1 MATSMVNQPSG
12 SYELTILLAL
22 SFGAITDD
30 LHQQLA
36 KRGFN
41 DVRPV
46 HGFLFQRIAAQG
58 ATGNEIAEHLG
69 VTKQAAS
76 QMIEYLEQHD
86 YIMRKPHPLDGRG
99 KLVMLTDRGW
109 ACIRATEEIFTSIEQ
124 RYAEIVGDERMEML
138 KSDLR
143 RLVYTLGDGSTPI
156 RLRPVW

>member
-1 MATSMVNQPSG
+1 MANQPSG
-12 SYELTILLAL
+12 SYEFTILLAL
-22 SFGAITDD
+22 SFSAITDG

-36 KRGFN
+36 KKGYN

-46 HGFLFQRIAAQG
+46 HGFLFQRIAARG

-76 QMIEYLEQHD
+76 QMIEYLEQQS
-86 YIMRKPHPLDGRG
+86 YIVRKPHPLDGRG
-99 KLVMLTDRGW
+99 KLVTLTERGW
-109 ACIRATEEIFTSIEQ
+109 SCVRATEEIFASIEQ

-138 KSDLR
+138 KADLR
-143 RLVYTLGDGSTPI
+143 QLIHTLSDGSAPP